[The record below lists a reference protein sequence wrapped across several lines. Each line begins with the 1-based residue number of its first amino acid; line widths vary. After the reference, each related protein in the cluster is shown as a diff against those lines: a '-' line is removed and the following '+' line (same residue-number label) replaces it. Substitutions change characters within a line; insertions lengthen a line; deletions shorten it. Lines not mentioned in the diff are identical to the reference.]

1 MIELLASDS
10 QLDWRHG
17 QPGYAAL
24 IFVILLAVAVTF
36 LVLSFL
42 KHVRKAREPWDDDE
56 PPR

>member
-1 MIELLASDS
+1 MNEILVAASV
-10 QLDWRHG
+10 DWQNSR
-17 QPGYAAL
+17 PGYAAL
-24 IFVILLAVAVTF
+24 VVVGLLAVAVTF